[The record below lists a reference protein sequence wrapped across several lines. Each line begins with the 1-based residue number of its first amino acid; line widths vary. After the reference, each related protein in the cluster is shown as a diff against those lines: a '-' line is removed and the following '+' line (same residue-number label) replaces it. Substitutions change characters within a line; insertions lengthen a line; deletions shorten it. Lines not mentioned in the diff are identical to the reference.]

1 MENNIQKTIFKN
13 GSRTYFYSSVFFPK
27 KVKEDVSILY
37 AFVRVVDDFVDSLPQ
52 KEKEFF
58 KFYNNFKKSWDG
70 ELSGNQVI
78 DDFVSL
84 AKEKEFLL
92 EWIEAFFK
100 AMKSDLEVKKYFD
113 IEDTISYMYGSAEVI
128 GLMMSK
134 IMKLDPQAH
143 YGAKMLGR
151 SMQYINFIRDLYEDN
166 NLARQYLP
174 IKEMREF
181 GLESLNKEIAKKDKK
196 AFVSFINKQLDYY
209 NNWQKQAAEA
219 FKYLPFRYYI
229 PIVTASLMYNYT
241 AKKIKKDPFIVF
253 KKRVKPSVFRIII
266 TGSFVFFKAIWIKYF
281 QNTKK

>member
-1 MENNIQKTIFKN
+1 MENNIQKTIFKE
-13 GSRTYFYSSVFFPK
+13 GSRTYFYSSIFFPK
-27 KVKEDVSILY
+27 KVKRKVSILY

-52 KEKEFF
+52 KEAEFF
-58 KFYNNFKKSWDG
+58 KFYNNFKKSWEG

-100 AMKSDLEVKKYFD
+100 AMKSDLEDKKYFEID
-113 IEDTISYMYGSAEVI
+113 DTISYMYGSAEVI

-134 IMKLDPQAH
+134 IMKLDPQSH

-151 SMQYINFIRDLYEDN
+151 SMQYINFIRDLDEDN

-181 GLESLNKEIAKKDKK
+181 GLESLNKEIVKKDKE
-196 AFVSFINKQLDYY
+196 SFILFINQQLDYY
-209 NNWQKQAAEA
+209 NKWQKQAAGA
-219 FKYLPFRYYI
+219 FKYLSFRYYI

-281 QNTKK
+281 LNTKK